1 MNDTH
6 TPTTFDMGDGI
17 ELLDGTAFNYATCNV
32 DDIGIW
38 QIAHVLS
45 QVNRFAGHT
54 IFPYSVAQH
63 SLNASRIVPPEFAFE
78 ALMHDTAEMV
88 TNDIVTPLKVR
99 VPLFKQIEAK
109 IEANMAAKFGFA
121 FPLPPE
127 VKQADLQM
135 LGLEKDALKPTGS
148 KWGILE
154 GVEYEHLRPLVDL
167 TERRAADVREEF
179 LDRFDE
185 LSRLRKAA

>member
-6 TPTTFDMGDGI
+6 TKFEMGDGI
-17 ELLDGTAFNYATCNV
+17 ELLDGTAFSYATCNV
-32 DDIGIW
+32 DDISIW

-63 SLNASRIVPPEFAFE
+63 SLNASRIVAPEFAFE

-127 VKQADLQM
+127 VKKADLQM
-135 LGLEKDALKPTGS
+135 LGLEKDTLKPTGS

-179 LDRFDE
+179 LARYHE
-185 LSRLRKAA
+185 LSQIRQAA

>member
-54 IFPYSVAQH
+54 LFPYSVAQH
-63 SLNASRIVPPEFAFE
+63 SLNASRIVAPEFAFE
-78 ALMHDTAEMV
+78 ALMHDTAEA
-88 TNDIVTPLKVR
+88 DAAAE
-99 VPLFKQIEAK
+99 EA
-109 IEANMAAKFGFA
+109 
-121 FPLPPE
+121 
-127 VKQADLQM
+127 
-135 LGLEKDALKPTGS
+135 
-148 KWGILE
+148 
-154 GVEYEHLRPLVDL
+154 
-167 TERRAADVREEF
+167 AAD
-179 LDRFDE
+179 
-185 LSRLRKAA
+185 A

>member
-6 TPTTFDMGDGI
+6 TKFELDDGI
-17 ELLDGTAFNYATCNV
+17 ELLDGTNFNYSTCNV
-32 DDIGIW
+32 DEIDIE

-54 IFPYSVAQH
+54 LFPYSVAQH
-63 SLNASRIVPPEFAFE
+63 SLNASKIVAPEFAFC
-78 ALMHDTAEMV
+78 ALMHDTTEMV

-99 VPLFKQIEAK
+99 VPLFKEIEIK
-109 IEANMAAKFGFA
+109 IESNMAARFGFE

-127 VKQADLQM
+127 VKTADLQM
-135 LGLEKDALKPTGS
+135 LGLEKDTLKPTGS
-148 KWGILE
+148 HWTILD

-167 TERRAADVREEF
+167 TERRSRDVRDEF
-179 LDRFDE
+179 LARFVE
-185 LSRLRKAA
+185 LRAA